1 MDIALTPYYHT
12 TFGLTLQTAG
22 KCPRIQT
29 YTVCLNLLYKDEF
42 EEARL
47 EYNSKQTRDDRK
59 KDDYF
64 KKISDNSK
72 NDLACEII
80 LELGDKKYWDT
91 KDDKFKHKMSNVY
104 KEQVKDLE
112 LINELKEVG
121 FTLEEIRDNWNNFS
135 EELFL
140 KRKEKLLEEIKLR
153 NEAIKKT
160 DILRSKL
167 KDGKITDKIVDKET
181 IKKKSIF

>member
-1 MDIALTPYYHT
+1 MLMLYRIGEFSKLTGIPIRTLRYYDSIDLFKPSEVDLFT
-12 TFGLTLQTAG
+12 SY
-22 KCPRIQT
+22 R
-29 YTVCLNLLYKDEF
+29 YYKE
-42 EEARL
+42 
-47 EYNSKQTRDDRK
+47 
-59 KDDYF
+59 
-64 KKISDNSK
+64 
-72 NDLACEII
+72 
-80 LELGDKKYWDT
+80 
-91 KDDKFKHKMSNVY
+91 
-104 KEQVKDLE
+104 EQVKDLE

-167 KDGKITDKIVDKET
+167 KDGKITDKIIDKEI

>member
-1 MDIALTPYYHT
+1 MLMLYRIGEFSKLTGIPIRTLRYYDSID
-12 TFGLTLQTAG
+12 L
-22 KCPRIQT
+22 
-29 YTVCLNLLYKDEF
+29 
-42 EEARL
+42 
-47 EYNSKQTRDDRK
+47 
-59 KDDYF
+59 F
-64 KKISDNSK
+64 KPSEV
-72 NDLACEII
+72 DLFTSYRYYIE
-80 LELGDKKYWDT
+80 
-91 KDDKFKHKMSNVY
+91 
-104 KEQVKDLE
+104 EQVKDLE

>member
-1 MDIALTPYYHT
+1 MLYRIGEFSKLTGIPIRTLRYYDSIDLFKPSEVDLFT
-12 TFGLTLQTAG
+12 SY
-22 KCPRIQT
+22 R
-29 YTVCLNLLYKDEF
+29 YYKE
-42 EEARL
+42 
-47 EYNSKQTRDDRK
+47 
-59 KDDYF
+59 
-64 KKISDNSK
+64 
-72 NDLACEII
+72 
-80 LELGDKKYWDT
+80 
-91 KDDKFKHKMSNVY
+91 
-104 KEQVKDLE
+104 EQVKDLE

-140 KRKEKLLEEIKLR
+140 KRKEKLLEEIKFK

-167 KDGKITDKIVDKET
+167 KDGKITDKIIDKEI

>member
-1 MDIALTPYYHT
+1 MLMLYRIGEFSKITGIPIRTLRYYDSID
-12 TFGLTLQTAG
+12 L
-22 KCPRIQT
+22 
-29 YTVCLNLLYKDEF
+29 
-42 EEARL
+42 
-47 EYNSKQTRDDRK
+47 
-59 KDDYF
+59 F
-64 KKISDNSK
+64 KPSEV
-72 NDLACEII
+72 DLFTS
-80 LELGDKKYWDT
+80 YRY
-91 KDDKFKHKMSNVY
+91 Y
-104 KEQVKDLE
+104 KEEQVRDLE

-140 KRKEKLLEEIKLR
+140 KRKKNLLEEIELK
-153 NEAIKKT
+153 NEAIKKA

>member
-1 MDIALTPYYHT
+1 MLMLYRIGEFSKLTGIPIRTLRYYDSIDLFKPSEVDLFT
-12 TFGLTLQTAG
+12 NY
-22 KCPRIQT
+22 R
-29 YTVCLNLLYKDEF
+29 YYKE
-42 EEARL
+42 
-47 EYNSKQTRDDRK
+47 
-59 KDDYF
+59 
-64 KKISDNSK
+64 
-72 NDLACEII
+72 
-80 LELGDKKYWDT
+80 
-91 KDDKFKHKMSNVY
+91 
-104 KEQVKDLE
+104 EQVKDLE

-140 KRKEKLLEEIKLR
+140 KRKEKLLEEIELK
-153 NEAIKKT
+153 NEAIKKA

>member
-1 MDIALTPYYHT
+1 MLYRIGEFSKLTGIPIRTLRYYDSIDLFKPSEVDLFT
-12 TFGLTLQTAG
+12 SY
-22 KCPRIQT
+22 R
-29 YTVCLNLLYKDEF
+29 YYKE
-42 EEARL
+42 
-47 EYNSKQTRDDRK
+47 
-59 KDDYF
+59 
-64 KKISDNSK
+64 
-72 NDLACEII
+72 
-80 LELGDKKYWDT
+80 
-91 KDDKFKHKMSNVY
+91 
-104 KEQVKDLE
+104 EQVKDLE

-121 FTLEEIRDNWNNFS
+121 FTLEEIRNNWNNFS

-167 KDGKITDKIVDKET
+167 KDGKITDKIIDKEI

>member
-1 MDIALTPYYHT
+1 MLYRIGEFSKLTGIPIRTLRYYDSIDLFKPSEVDLFT
-12 TFGLTLQTAG
+12 SY
-22 KCPRIQT
+22 R
-29 YTVCLNLLYKDEF
+29 YYKE
-42 EEARL
+42 
-47 EYNSKQTRDDRK
+47 
-59 KDDYF
+59 
-64 KKISDNSK
+64 
-72 NDLACEII
+72 
-80 LELGDKKYWDT
+80 
-91 KDDKFKHKMSNVY
+91 
-104 KEQVKDLE
+104 EQVKDLE

-140 KRKEKLLEEIKLR
+140 KRKEKLLEEIKLK

-167 KDGKITDKIVDKET
+167 KDGKIIDKIIDKET

>member
-1 MDIALTPYYHT
+1 MLYRIGEFSKLTGIPIRTLRYYDSIDLFKPSEVDLFT
-12 TFGLTLQTAG
+12 SY
-22 KCPRIQT
+22 R
-29 YTVCLNLLYKDEF
+29 YYKE
-42 EEARL
+42 
-47 EYNSKQTRDDRK
+47 
-59 KDDYF
+59 
-64 KKISDNSK
+64 
-72 NDLACEII
+72 
-80 LELGDKKYWDT
+80 
-91 KDDKFKHKMSNVY
+91 
-104 KEQVKDLE
+104 EQVKDLE

-167 KDGKITDKIVDKET
+167 KDGKVTEKIIDKET

>member
-1 MDIALTPYYHT
+1 MLYRIGEFSKLTGIPIRTLRYYDSIDLFKPSEVDLFT
-12 TFGLTLQTAG
+12 SY
-22 KCPRIQT
+22 R
-29 YTVCLNLLYKDEF
+29 YYKE
-42 EEARL
+42 
-47 EYNSKQTRDDRK
+47 
-59 KDDYF
+59 
-64 KKISDNSK
+64 
-72 NDLACEII
+72 
-80 LELGDKKYWDT
+80 
-91 KDDKFKHKMSNVY
+91 
-104 KEQVKDLE
+104 EQVKDLE

-140 KRKEKLLEEIKLR
+140 KRKEKLLEEIKFK

-167 KDGKITDKIVDKET
+167 KDGKIIDKIIDKET

>member
-1 MDIALTPYYHT
+1 MLMLYRIGEFSKLTGIPIRTLRYYDSIDLFKPSEVDLFT
-12 TFGLTLQTAG
+12 SY
-22 KCPRIQT
+22 R
-29 YTVCLNLLYKDEF
+29 YYKE
-42 EEARL
+42 
-47 EYNSKQTRDDRK
+47 
-59 KDDYF
+59 
-64 KKISDNSK
+64 
-72 NDLACEII
+72 
-80 LELGDKKYWDT
+80 
-91 KDDKFKHKMSNVY
+91 
-104 KEQVKDLE
+104 EQVKDLE

-153 NEAIKKT
+153 NEAIKKA

-167 KDGKITDKIVDKET
+167 KDGKITDKIIDKEI

>member
-1 MDIALTPYYHT
+1 MFMLYRIGEFSKLTGIPIRTLRYYDSIDLFKPSEVDLFT
-12 TFGLTLQTAG
+12 NY
-22 KCPRIQT
+22 R
-29 YTVCLNLLYKDEF
+29 YYKE
-42 EEARL
+42 
-47 EYNSKQTRDDRK
+47 
-59 KDDYF
+59 
-64 KKISDNSK
+64 
-72 NDLACEII
+72 
-80 LELGDKKYWDT
+80 
-91 KDDKFKHKMSNVY
+91 
-104 KEQVKDLE
+104 EQVKDLE

-140 KRKEKLLEEIKLR
+140 KRKEKLLEEIELK
-153 NEAIKKT
+153 NEAIKKA

>member
-1 MDIALTPYYHT
+1 MLYRIGEFSKLTGIPIRTLRYYDSIDLFKPSEVDLFT
-12 TFGLTLQTAG
+12 SY
-22 KCPRIQT
+22 R
-29 YTVCLNLLYKDEF
+29 YYKE
-42 EEARL
+42 
-47 EYNSKQTRDDRK
+47 
-59 KDDYF
+59 
-64 KKISDNSK
+64 
-72 NDLACEII
+72 
-80 LELGDKKYWDT
+80 
-91 KDDKFKHKMSNVY
+91 
-104 KEQVKDLE
+104 EQVKDLE

-140 KRKEKLLEEIKLR
+140 KRKEKLLEEIKFK

-167 KDGKITDKIVDKET
+167 KDGKVTEKIIDKET

>member
-1 MDIALTPYYHT
+1 MLYRIGEFSKLTGIPIRTLRYYDSIDLFKPSEVDLFT
-12 TFGLTLQTAG
+12 SY
-22 KCPRIQT
+22 R
-29 YTVCLNLLYKDEF
+29 YYKE
-42 EEARL
+42 
-47 EYNSKQTRDDRK
+47 
-59 KDDYF
+59 
-64 KKISDNSK
+64 
-72 NDLACEII
+72 
-80 LELGDKKYWDT
+80 
-91 KDDKFKHKMSNVY
+91 
-104 KEQVKDLE
+104 EQVKDLE
-112 LINELKEVG
+112 LISELKEVG

-140 KRKEKLLEEIKLR
+140 KRKEKLLEEIKLK

>member
-1 MDIALTPYYHT
+1 MLYRIGEFSKITGIPIRTLRYYDSIDLFKPSEVDLFT
-12 TFGLTLQTAG
+12 SY
-22 KCPRIQT
+22 R
-29 YTVCLNLLYKDEF
+29 YYKE
-42 EEARL
+42 
-47 EYNSKQTRDDRK
+47 
-59 KDDYF
+59 
-64 KKISDNSK
+64 
-72 NDLACEII
+72 
-80 LELGDKKYWDT
+80 
-91 KDDKFKHKMSNVY
+91 
-104 KEQVKDLE
+104 EQVKDLE

-140 KRKEKLLEEIKLR
+140 KRKEKLLEEIKLK

-167 KDGKITDKIVDKET
+167 KDGKITDKIVDKEI

>member
-1 MDIALTPYYHT
+1 MLYRIGEFSKLTGIPIRTLRYYDSIDLFKPSEVDLFT
-12 TFGLTLQTAG
+12 SY
-22 KCPRIQT
+22 R
-29 YTVCLNLLYKDEF
+29 YYKE
-42 EEARL
+42 
-47 EYNSKQTRDDRK
+47 
-59 KDDYF
+59 
-64 KKISDNSK
+64 
-72 NDLACEII
+72 
-80 LELGDKKYWDT
+80 
-91 KDDKFKHKMSNVY
+91 
-104 KEQVKDLE
+104 EQVKDLE